1 MRIGIT
7 FDLREDYAK
16 EGYDEEQTAEFDK
29 VETISAIENALR
41 SLGHSTDRIGHA
53 GALLQHLVRGERWDM
68 VFNIAEGMHGFGRQ
82 ALVPALLDAYQIPYT
97 FSDPLTLAITLH
109 KATAKRVVRDQGIR
123 TPDFEVVDA
132 PSDVDKVAMPF
143 PLFIKPIA
151 EGTSKGISVASRVRD
166 RAELRSGCERLLARY
181 RQPVLVEVYLP
192 GREFTVGIVGT
203 GAASCALGV
212 MELVLQGGPEPE
224 IYSYDNKKY
233 FSERVRVHLATDA
246 VGIAATQLALA
257 SWKGLGGRDGGRV
270 DVRCD
275 ANGNANFL
283 EANPLAGLHPNDSDL
298 PLLGRLK
305 GVPYIS
311 LIEQIVASAS
321 RRAAAPSARSD
332 AGQPSVP

>member
-7 FDLREDYAK
+7 FDLREDYAR
-16 EGYDEEQTAEFDK
+16 EGYDEEQTAEFDHM
-29 VETISAIENALR
+29 ETILAVESALN

-53 GALLQHLVRGERWDM
+53 RALAQQLVRGDRWDI
-68 VFNIAEGMHGFGRQ
+68 VFNIAEGMYGFGRQ

-97 FSDPLTLAITLH
+97 FSDPLALSVTLH
-109 KATAKRVVRDQGIR
+109 KATAKRVVRDYGIR
-123 TPDFEVVDA
+123 TPDFEVIEA
-132 PSDVDKVAMPF
+132 ISDVDTVALPF

-151 EGTSKGISVASRVRD
+151 EGTSKGISAASLVND
-166 RAELRSGCERLLARY
+166 RAELRSGCKRLLERH

-192 GREFTVGIVGT
+192 GREFTVGVLGT
-203 GAASCALGV
+203 GPTSYVLGV
-212 MELVLQGGPEPE
+212 MEILLQGGPEPE

-233 FSERVRVHLATDA
+233 FEERVSVRLTSDA
-246 VGIAATQLALA
+246 IGIAASQLALGA
-257 SWKGLGGRDGGRV
+257 WRSLGCRDGGRV

-275 ANGNANFL
+275 ASGNPNFL
-283 EANPLAGLHPNDSDL
+283 EANPLAGLHPMDSDL

-321 RRAAAPSARSD
+321 TRVTTPFT
-332 AGQPSVP
+332 